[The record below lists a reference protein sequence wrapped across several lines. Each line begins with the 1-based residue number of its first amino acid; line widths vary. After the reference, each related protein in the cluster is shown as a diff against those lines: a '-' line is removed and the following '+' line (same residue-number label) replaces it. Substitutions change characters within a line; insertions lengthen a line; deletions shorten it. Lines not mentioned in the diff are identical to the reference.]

1 MEIKGEKS
9 PKYRMKYTPGR
20 LPEVHPA
27 SAHFPDEKAPPRGDR
42 PAFSRFA
49 DEPRGLRPGRAVSGR
64 PGPGTRR
71 LRAVPPAAA
80 TRRRAEHAADAGPR
94 APKAPPGQRHLRER
108 EDSLDVTD

>member
-27 SAHFPDEKAPPRGDR
+27 SAHFPDEKAPHPPGDL

-49 DEPRGLRPGRAVSGR
+49 DEPRDLRL
-64 PGPGTRR
+64 GTRCR
-71 LRAVPPAAA
+71 RAVPPAAA

-94 APKAPPGQRHLRER
+94 ARKAPPGQRRLRER